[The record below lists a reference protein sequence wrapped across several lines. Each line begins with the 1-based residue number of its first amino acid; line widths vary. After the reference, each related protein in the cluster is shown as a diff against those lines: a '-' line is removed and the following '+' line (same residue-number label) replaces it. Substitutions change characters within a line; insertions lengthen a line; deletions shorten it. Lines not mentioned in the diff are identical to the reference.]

1 MVRLVAVV
9 ICVCGALAWSS
20 MVARA
25 DAATRTEDVVLDVPV
40 LVAGYGAAF
49 FEQVAREFEALRP
62 GMRVRLHGDPRISD
76 KVRIRVMAGDYP
88 DATDAVLLYP
98 NLIAAGRILD
108 LAPYLDGPNWEG
120 DARWRDTFLPGV
132 LGRWT
137 VQASSSVRGSE
148 FGVQGSG
155 SGNTASGDAASP
167 SETLDSKPQT
177 LNSSSVYGLPFAH
190 AVWTLFYNK
199 QLFREHG
206 WEPARTWDEFFV
218 LCEKI
223 EAAGIAP
230 VALPGVFMRYGDA
243 FLRAAHYNL
252 VGPDGYRAYL
262 ELAPGARSDPRFVRA
277 AGVLQRV
284 STRYLVRGWE
294 GMSHTAAQLEFIE
307 GRAAMA
313 VSASWFVNEMRGRLP
328 EGFGLGVMNFPV
340 FAETERG
347 AGVPP
352 APQSGADTL
361 QAQSGYYFLFKTGD
375 PERERAAVDFFRY
388 LTSREVARRFAR
400 QIDSPVALRAVRA
413 EDYSPWMR
421 DTAVLIEHA
430 AASAAG
436 SFDAAPATSAAF
448 QALMNQALTDA
459 RYRLMTGRITPEEF
473 GERLEAAAA
482 TERARLA
489 DPDRVEVRHGWAA
502 AGLLL
507 VVAGLA
513 GWIGWGG
520 GGPKRW
526 QRQRG
531 RKSGAAAFLPL
542 RRRKASP
549 DSGNLNGM
557 AHSQDASTKGEA
569 RGASSQR
576 QECRRSGMS
585 APPGFLGHLRLRF
598 AAGFVGPA
606 FLLFAAFVLAPGV
619 VSLAWALTRWDG
631 FGERSWAGLFNFR
644 WLLVES
650 DVFWFALRNNLY
662 LMLVPALVVVPAA
675 LFFAV
680 LIHRGVWGARVFRVV
695 FLFPNLLGGVAATLL
710 WMAAYDP
717 RGGIVNAGLVA
728 CGRWLAAAG
737 APDALAGWFLGFEGF
752 AWLAQG
758 HLYGA
763 LIPIYLWMACGF
775 NLVLYLAAMESI
787 PAELYEAAEIDGAS
801 PARQFFSVTLPLIRE
816 VLVISAVFLVIGG
829 LNAFELVWLLTSQDP
844 ASGSHTLGTLM
855 VSTMFQEFQIGR
867 ATAIAVV
874 MFVLVLV
881 GSAAVMRAMRENAES

>member
-1 MVRLVAVV
+1 MLRWVVAVV
-9 ICVCGALAWSS
+9 CGMLAWGGSLTS
-20 MVARA
+20 AERA
-25 DAATRTEDVVLDVPV
+25 QAEAEVMLDIPV
-40 LVAGYGAAF
+40 LVAGYGATF

-62 GMRVRLHGDPRISD
+62 GVRVRLHGDPRIND
-76 KVRIRVMAGDYP
+76 KVRIRVMAGDFP

-98 NLIAAGRILD
+98 NLIKAGRILD
-108 LAPYLDGPNWEG
+108 LGPWLDGLNWEG

-132 LGRWT
+132 LERWT
-137 VQASSSVRGSE
+137 QSRAGGGGGE
-148 FGVQGSG
+148 G
-155 SGNTASGDAASP
+155 A
-167 SETLDSKPQT
+167 
-177 LNSSSVYGLPFAH
+177 VYGLPFAH

-199 QLFREHG
+199 GMFREHG
-206 WEPARTWDEFFV
+206 WEPARTWDEFFA
-218 LCEKI
+218 LCERI
-223 EAAGIAP
+223 ETETAGGAAPVAP
-230 VALPGVFMRYGDA
+230 VALPGLVMRYGDA

-252 VGPDGYRAYL
+252 AGPQGYRDYL
-262 ELAPGARSDPRFVRA
+262 QLEPGMRSDPRFVRA
-277 AGVLQRV
+277 AEVVQRIA
-284 STRYLVRGWE
+284 TRHLVRGWQ

-328 EGFGLGVMNFPV
+328 AGFELGAVNFPV
-340 FAETERG
+340 FGDTGSG

-352 APQSGADTL
+352 ASVFKAGGTPAPHAGASLAKPAYAGRGIEWRARASQATPLPAGGTPAPLSNRADTL

-375 PERERAAVDFFRY
+375 ETRERAAVDFFRY
-388 LTSREVARRFAR
+388 LTSREVARRFVR
-400 QIDSPVALRAVRA
+400 EVDSPVALRAARA

-421 DTAVLIEHA
+421 DLAEMIRRA
-430 AASAAG
+430 AESGAG

-448 QALMNQALTDA
+448 QAMINQALTDA
-459 RYRLMTGRITPEEF
+459 RYRLMTGRISPEEF
-473 GERLEAAAA
+473 GRRLEAAAE

-489 DPDRVEVRHGWAA
+489 EPGRVVVRHGWAA

-507 VVAGLA
+507 VVAGLVA
-513 GWIGWGG
+513 WVGW
-520 GGPKRW
+520 
-526 QRQRG
+526 RG
-531 RKSGAAAFLPL
+531 RP
-542 RRRKASP
+542 
-549 DSGNLNGM
+549 
-557 AHSQDASTKGEA
+557 A
-569 RGASSQR
+569 RSLS
-576 QECRRSGMS
+576 RSGRD
-585 APPGFLGHLRLRF
+585 ARATGYLGRLRPRF

-606 FLLFAAFVLAPGV
+606 FLLFAGFVLAPGI
-619 VSLAWALTRWDG
+619 VSFGWALSRWDG
-631 FGERSWAGLFNFR
+631 FGAREWAGLFNFK
-644 WLLVES
+644 WLLLES

-662 LMLVPALVVVPAA
+662 LMIVPALVVVPAA

-680 LIHRGVWGARVFRVV
+680 LIHRGVWGAGVFRVV

-737 APDALAGWFLGFEGF
+737 APDGVAGWFLGFEGF

-787 PAELYEAAEIDGAS
+787 PAELYEAAALDGAS
-801 PARQFFSVTLPLIRE
+801 TARQFFSVTLPLIRE

-855 VSTMFQEFQIGR
+855 VSTMFTEFQIGR

-874 MFVLVLV
+874 MFTLVLV
-881 GSAAVMRAMRENAES
+881 GSAAVMRAMRSG

>member
-1 MVRLVAVV
+1 MLRWVVAVV
-9 ICVCGALAWSS
+9 CGMLAWGGSLTS
-20 MVARA
+20 AARA
-25 DAATRTEDVVLDVPV
+25 QAEAEVMLDIPV
-40 LVAGYGAAF
+40 LVAGYGATF

-62 GMRVRLHGDPRISD
+62 GVRVRLHGDPRIND
-76 KVRIRVMAGDYP
+76 KVRIRVMAGDFP

-98 NLIAAGRILD
+98 NLIKAGRILD
-108 LAPYLDGPNWEG
+108 LGPWLDGLNWEG

-132 LGRWT
+132 LERWT
-137 VQASSSVRGSE
+137 QSRAGGGGGE
-148 FGVQGSG
+148 G
-155 SGNTASGDAASP
+155 A
-167 SETLDSKPQT
+167 
-177 LNSSSVYGLPFAH
+177 VYGLPFAH

-199 QLFREHG
+199 GMFREHG
-206 WEPARTWDEFFV
+206 WEPARTWDEFFA
-218 LCEKI
+218 LCERI
-223 EAAGIAP
+223 ETETAGGAAPVAP
-230 VALPGVFMRYGDA
+230 VALPGLVMRYGDA

-252 VGPDGYRAYL
+252 AGPQGYRDYL
-262 ELAPGARSDPRFVRA
+262 QLEPGMRSDPRFVRA
-277 AGVLQRV
+277 AEVVQRIA
-284 STRYLVRGWE
+284 TRHLVRGWQ

-328 EGFGLGVMNFPV
+328 AGFELGAVNFPV
-340 FAETERG
+340 FGDTG
-347 AGVPP
+347 
-352 APQSGADTL
+352 SGADTL

-375 PERERAAVDFFRY
+375 ERRERAAVDFFRY
-388 LTSREVARRFAR
+388 LTSREVARRFVR
-400 QIDSPVALRAVRA
+400 EVDSPVALWAARA

-421 DTAVLIEHA
+421 DLAEMIRR
-430 AASAAG
+430 ASESGAG

-448 QALMNQALTDA
+448 QAMINQALTDA
-459 RYRLMTGRITPEEF
+459 RYRLMTGRISPEEF
-473 GERLEAAAA
+473 GRRLEAAAE

-489 DPDRVEVRHGWAA
+489 EPGRVVVRHGWAA

-507 VVAGLA
+507 VVAGLVA
-513 GWIGWGG
+513 WVGW
-520 GGPKRW
+520 
-526 QRQRG
+526 RG
-531 RKSGAAAFLPL
+531 RP
-542 RRRKASP
+542 
-549 DSGNLNGM
+549 
-557 AHSQDASTKGEA
+557 A
-569 RGASSQR
+569 RSLS
-576 QECRRSGMS
+576 RSGRD
-585 APPGFLGHLRLRF
+585 ARATGYLGRLRPRF

-606 FLLFAAFVLAPGV
+606 FLLFAGFVLAPGI
-619 VSLAWALTRWDG
+619 VSFGWALSRWDG
-631 FGERSWAGLFNFR
+631 FGAREWAGLFNFK
-644 WLLVES
+644 WLLLES

-662 LMLVPALVVVPAA
+662 LMIVPALVVVPAA

-680 LIHRGVWGARVFRVV
+680 LIHRGVCGAGVFRVV

-737 APDALAGWFLGFEGF
+737 APDGVAGWFLGFEGF

-787 PAELYEAAEIDGAS
+787 PAELYEAAALDGAS
-801 PARQFFSVTLPLIRE
+801 TARQFFSVTLPLIRE

-844 ASGSHTLGTLM
+844 TSGSHTLGTLM
-855 VSTMFQEFQIGR
+855 VSTMFTEFQIGR

-874 MFVLVLV
+874 MFTLVLV
-881 GSAAVMRAMRENAES
+881 GSAAVMRAMRSGGGGGGSCRDEDDVGPGFQGVRVCRAGGLLALGGVPDGVDGGVVVQEG